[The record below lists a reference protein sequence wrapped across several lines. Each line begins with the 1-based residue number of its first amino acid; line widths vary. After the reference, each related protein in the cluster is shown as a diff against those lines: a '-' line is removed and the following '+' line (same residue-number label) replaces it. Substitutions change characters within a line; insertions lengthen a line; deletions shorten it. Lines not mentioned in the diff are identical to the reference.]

1 MTADVG
7 IQAAD
12 GVWLD
17 AVWHSPPGDH
27 VLGAVVLAHGI
38 SADMDEGGMF
48 RRLAEGMADEGFGA
62 LRFSFR
68 GHGRSGG
75 TQRGATI
82 AGEMLDL
89 QAVIEHVAERF
100 DDPLSIVAAS
110 FGAVSTCMSLPY
122 LAGSLR
128 ALVLWNPVLD
138 LQRTFIDPSLP
149 WGVENF
155 GQAQQALLSSQGFLL
170 IEETFAV
177 GRVLFEEMRHYHPLD
192 HFTRSLVPALV
203 VHGDRDSAVSYDV
216 ACAAA
221 HARGC
226 DFHTVAGSDHG
237 FDSREREDE
246 AIAVT
251 MSWLIHQHGS

>member
-1 MTADVG
+1 MTADLR
-7 IQAAD
+7 IQTAD
-12 GVWLD
+12 GVQLD
-17 AVWHSPPGDH
+17 AVWHSPSGDH
-27 VLGAVVLAHGI
+27 VLGTVVLAHGI

-48 RRLAEGMADEGFGA
+48 RRLADGLAGQGFGV

-89 QAVIEHVAERF
+89 QAAIEHLAERIT
-100 DDPLSIVAAS
+100 DPLSIVAAS

-122 LAGSLR
+122 LEENLR

-138 LQRTFIDPSLP
+138 LQHTFVNPSLP

-155 GQAQQALLSSQGFLL
+155 SPAQQALLSSQGYLL
-170 IEETFAV
+170 VDDAFAM
-177 GRVLFEEMRHYHPLD
+177 GRVLFEEMKHYYPLER
-192 HFTRSLVPALV
+192 FTRSQVPALV

-216 ACAAA
+216 AYAAA
-221 HARGC
+221 QARGC
-226 DFHTVAGSDHG
+226 DFHTVGGSDHG
-237 FDSREREDE
+237 FESRECEHE

-251 MSWLIHQHGS
+251 VSWLIDHYER